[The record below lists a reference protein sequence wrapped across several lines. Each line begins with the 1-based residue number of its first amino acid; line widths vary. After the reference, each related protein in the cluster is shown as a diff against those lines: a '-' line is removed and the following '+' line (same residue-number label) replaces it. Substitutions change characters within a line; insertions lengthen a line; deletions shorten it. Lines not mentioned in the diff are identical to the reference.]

1 MRVLMV
7 EDNEDLAR
15 LVTGGLKTAGYL
27 VDHVSTAAEAR
38 DLVAAHR
45 FGAVILDLGLPD
57 ADGLTIVRDMRAH
70 RDPAAVLV
78 LTARSGID
86 DKVEGLRS
94 GADDYLV
101 KPFAFEELLARLEA
115 LLRRPRELQGL
126 ALVLA
131 NLRLDTASRQAFVDD
146 EPQVLSAREVAVL
159 EILMR
164 RKGRVVPKR
173 LVEDELSG
181 VAGDLSANAIE
192 VYVHR
197 LRRQLADCGAR
208 VAIHTVRGVG
218 YLIRDAAS

>member
-7 EDNEDLAR
+7 EDNEELAR
-15 LVTGGLKTAGYL
+15 LVIGGLKTAGYL
-27 VDHVSTAAEAR
+27 VDYVSTGAEAR
-38 DLVAAHR
+38 HLVATHR

-57 ADGLTIVRDMRAH
+57 ADGLTIVRDMRVR

-86 DKVEGLRS
+86 DRVEGLRS

-126 ALVLA
+126 ALALA
-131 NLRLDTASRQAFVDD
+131 NLRLETAGRQVFVDD
-146 EPQVLSAREVAVL
+146 EPQVFSAREVAVL

-181 VAGDLSANAIE
+181 VTGDLSANAIE

-197 LRRQLADCGAR
+197 LRRQLADCGGR
-208 VAIHTVRGVG
+208 VTIHTVRGVG
-218 YLIRDAAS
+218 YLIREAAS